1 MGVSSDFFLN
11 TENYSRQWG
20 QRQSVGWLPQVLGV
34 LVATIRCLSPE
45 LYWWLSHP
53 NWLMVPL
60 GTAPLEVVMSK
71 GADTNCVLDN
81 TRGTL
86 TVSVGGVFNRDEAAV
101 SAQPVSLLVTA
112 L

>member
-1 MGVSSDFFLN
+1 
-11 TENYSRQWG
+11 
-20 QRQSVGWLPQVLGV
+20 
-34 LVATIRCLSPE
+34 
-45 LYWWLSHP
+45 
-53 NWLMVPL
+53 MVPL

>member
-1 MGVSSDFFLN
+1 M
-11 TENYSRQWG
+11 
-20 QRQSVGWLPQVLGV
+20 
-34 LVATIRCLSPE
+34 ATIRCLSPE

-86 TVSVGGVFNRDEAAV
+86 TVSVGGVLNRDEAGKTGTHVLWESEFRANC
-101 SAQPVSLLVTA
+101 
-112 L
+112 